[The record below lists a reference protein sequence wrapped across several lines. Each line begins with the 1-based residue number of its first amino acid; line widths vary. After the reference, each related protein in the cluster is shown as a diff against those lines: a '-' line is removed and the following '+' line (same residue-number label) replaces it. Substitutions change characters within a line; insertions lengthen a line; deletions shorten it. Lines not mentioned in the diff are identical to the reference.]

1 MNERTISK
9 QRYEQVFNTDTS
21 TSDDMAQ
28 FLLDVYS
35 QDVRDVDN
43 LKPIIKQKLDKFN
56 TFLNEDNIIK
66 KLHVR
71 KMLENE
77 NGKNYLTEVVTLE
90 NDVTKEQYMTED
102 IYKCVRDRIIIQRF
116 YPDLYEAIGGN
127 KVFETTDLISFV
139 NKIIF
144 NFEYTKNSCYF
155 GEYLNNYPKE
165 ITTLV
170 ERKILET
177 TDELLIVSFCRC
189 NTCERVCDGKIL
201 FDKND
206 TVIYQNEDDA
216 TKYAHIDDYANI
228 IKLDDYALQN
238 SHNDKFD
245 LSNTKIKYIG
255 KYAFRNNVS
264 STGTIQI
271 ILPEDVTYIDPKA
284 FEGINGKIEIDIM
297 NTVYDH
303 YSQDEFIK
311 TFHLPKSTKIITNKC
326 ELPNST
332 IIETDECEL
341 PHDKL
346 VKCAIYYYMLFDKGK
361 HNPLCYVYY
370 DSEENKIVVDT
381 DMSCAMKDYYIKFY
395 EIKTWYFQIDISE
408 YLKNEYAEYL
418 TKIINEIMNTRKIE
432 QIDYKQMSINE
443 LVETIDDICFKHARE
458 ITKTEQDHNDNIT
471 NTALCFYNMFQLL
484 RRYDI
489 VNKDEFTNEPC
500 FTLVFSLPIDTN
512 VTEQDI
518 NCFKHVILIGYY
530 LPELY
535 KKIIYNKLYGINDE
549 TKNDLISF
557 LEKIR
562 NTNRIKFDFDMTNFD
577 SENKQSIKYIDEILC
592 DKLYSSFK
600 KILFIGP
607 YTWCKTEKFIHDSIF
622 DLQDNEYIKIE
633 SEKKDDIKI
642 NAIKNYNELAELGH
656 YALMNSHI
664 DKFDFSNTAIR
675 NIGYKAFYNSDIEL
689 IILPP
694 RVIQIDK
701 NAFTDAN
708 IKQIDV
714 RSTILDYLFDVQEF
728 KKYFDIKDTT
738 TVIMNKYDE
747 EERVIN
753 IYKRYL
759 EYYMNKRPSEYV
771 HSLYLYIK
779 PSGSNV
785 ADCLKTFCNFDKFL
799 EHYGLDKKYSLDGI
813 EKVVKAHND
822 SIMNESMDI
831 VRPFKEFIKDP
842 DARHLIDKYEKKSIN
857 NLKKLEGMEE
867 ISISEPEKVEKRDE
881 FKQPN
886 HPIRKPKTLQPKC
899 YAKPKVITQKTVI
912 RDDNIIKNVETYIRV
927 VDTDTLLILN
937 LIVNYDD
944 YTRLTNIY
952 EKNGKFI
959 EIRPLQT
966 LIIDASLCKDT
977 VINTKGYASVFFINT
992 MAQNKSIQEIMI
1004 AKNTFLFEISKTM
1017 IPINNSLQQL
1027 ANELLTL
1034 NFDLGKFTS
1043 LKKIDMSK
1051 SSIKQIRLSTFNNTH
1066 DLHVILSN
1074 NFESIDVT
1082 NPISK
1087 DSSMYC
1093 NCTNLKLD
1101 FRYTKYKNNSVEHIA
1116 NLFKLTQYVI
1126 NGNVKI
1132 IVNNKINIGLYAS
1145 L

>member
-1 MNERTISK
+1 MNERIISK
-9 QRYEQVFNTDTS
+9 DRYEQVFNTDIS

-28 FLLDVYS
+28 FLLDVYL

-56 TFLNEDNIIK
+56 TFLNEDDIIK
-66 KLHVR
+66 KLYVR

-90 NDVTKEQYMTED
+90 NDVIKEQYMTED

-127 KVFETTDLISFV
+127 DVFRTTDLISFV

-155 GEYLNNYPKE
+155 GDDLINYPKE

-189 NTCERVCDGKIL
+189 NTCERVSDGRIL

-206 TVIYQNEDDA
+206 TVIYQNEDDK
-216 TKYAHIDDYANI
+216 TKHAHINDYANI

-245 LSNTKIKYIG
+245 LSKTKIKYIG

-271 ILPEDVTYIDPKA
+271 ILPEDITYIDPQA
-284 FEGINGKIEIDIM
+284 FEGIKGEIEIDIR
-297 NTVYDH
+297 NTIYDH

-311 TFHLPKSTKIITNKC
+311 TFHLP
-326 ELPNST
+326 NST
-332 IIETDECEL
+332 IIETNECEL
-341 PHDKL
+341 QYDKL
-346 VKCAIYYYMLFDKGK
+346 VKCATYYYALFNKDK
-361 HNPLCYVYY
+361 HPLCYSYE
-370 DSEENKIVVDT
+370 SEKNKIVMDARAIASTVR
-381 DMSCAMKDYYIKFY
+381 DYYREFY
-395 EIKTWYFQIDISE
+395 GIETDNLFYNILE
-408 YLKNEYAEYL
+408 YLETKYFEYL

-458 ITKTEQDHNDNIT
+458 ITKTEQDHNDNI
-471 NTALCFYNMFQLL
+471 NKTALCFYNMFQLL
-484 RRYDI
+484 RSYDI

-500 FTLVFSLPIDTN
+500 FTVVFNQQDN
-512 VTEQDI
+512 VKFTEQNI
-518 NCFKHVILIGYY
+518 NCFKRVILIGHY

-549 TKNDLISF
+549 TKIDLISF
-557 LEKIR
+557 LKKIR
-562 NTNRIKFDFDMTNFD
+562 NTNRIKFDINLMNFD
-577 SENKQSIKYIDEILC
+577 LTSKPSIKYIDEILC
-592 DKLYSSFK
+592 DKLLYSSSK

-607 YTWCKTEKFIHDSIF
+607 YKRCKTKNFIHNSVF
-622 DLQDNEYIKIE
+622 DLQDNECIKIE
-633 SEKKDDIKI
+633 SEKTDDIKI
-642 NAIKNYNELAELGH
+642 NAIKNYDQLAELGN

-664 DKFDFSNTAIR
+664 DKFDFSNTAIQ
-675 NIGYKAFYNSDIEL
+675 NIGHNAFYKSDIGL

-694 RVIQIDK
+694 HVIYIESD
-701 NAFTDAN
+701 AFTDAN

-714 RSTILDYLFDVQEF
+714 RSTILDYLFDVQKF
-728 KKYFDIKDTT
+728 KTYFGIKDTT
-738 TVIMNKYDE
+738 NVIMNEYDE

-759 EYYMNKRPSEYV
+759 EYYMNKKPSEYIN
-771 HSLYLYIK
+771 SLYLYIG
-779 PSGSNV
+779 PSGCNV
-785 ADCLKTFCNFDKFL
+785 ADCLRDCNFDKFL
-799 EHYGLDKKYSLDGI
+799 KSYKLDKKYSLDDI

-831 VRPFKEFIKDP
+831 VRPFKKFIKDP
-842 DARHLIDKYEKKSIN
+842 DARSLIDGYEKKSIN
-857 NLKKLEGMEE
+857 NLKEMKG
-867 ISISEPEKVEKRDE
+867 ISISEPEKIEKHDE

-886 HPIRKPKTLQPKC
+886 NPILKPKTLQPKH
-899 YAKPKVITQKTVI
+899 YAKPKVITQTTVN

-937 LIVNYDD
+937 LILNYND

-966 LIIDASLCKDT
+966 LIIDAALCKDT
-977 VINTKGYASVFFINT
+977 VINTKGYASVFFTNT
-992 MAQNKSIQEIMI
+992 MAQNKSIQEIKI
-1004 AKNTFLFEISKTM
+1004 EKNTFLFEISKTM
-1017 IPINNSLQQL
+1017 IPTNIPLQQL
-1027 ANELLTL
+1027 ATDLLNL

-1051 SSIKQIRLSTFNNTH
+1051 SSIKHIRLSTFNNTH

-1074 NFESIDVT
+1074 DFESIDVT

-1087 DSSMYC
+1087 DSSMHC

-1101 FRYTKYKNNSVEHIA
+1101 FRYTKYKNNNVEHIA

-1132 IVNNKINIGLYAS
+1132 IVNNKINIGLYVS

>member
-1 MNERTISK
+1 MNERIISK
-9 QRYEQVFNTDTS
+9 QRYYQVFNIYTS

-43 LKPIIKQKLDKFN
+43 LKPIIEQKLDKFN
-56 TFLNEDNIIK
+56 TFLNDDDIIE
-66 KLHVR
+66 KLDVC

-90 NDVTKEQYMTED
+90 NDVIKEQYMTED

-144 NFEYTKNSCYF
+144 NFEYTKNTCYF

-170 ERKILET
+170 ERKILEI

-189 NTCERVCDGKIL
+189 NTCERISDGKIL

-206 TVIYQNEDDA
+206 TVIYQDEDDK
-216 TKYAHIDDYANI
+216 TKHAHIDDYANI

-238 SHNDKFD
+238 SHNDTFD

-284 FEGINGKIEIDIM
+284 FEGINGKIEIDIR

-311 TFHLPKSTKIITNKC
+311 TFHLPNSTIIITNKC
-326 ELPNST
+326 ELPYY
-332 IIETDECEL
+332 
-341 PHDKL
+341 KL
-346 VKCAIYYYMLFDKGK
+346 VKCAIYYYVLFEKGEG
-361 HNPLCYVYY
+361 HPLCYSYE
-370 DSEENKIVVDT
+370 SEKNKIVMDEPAIASTVRKYYEKLYDT
-381 DMSCAMKDYYIKFY
+381 GTGDLYNLYKNVLKYLETKYY
-395 EIKTWYFQIDISE
+395 
-408 YLKNEYAEYL
+408 EYL
-418 TKIINEIMNTRKIE
+418 TKIINKIMNTRKIE

-443 LVETIDDICFKHARE
+443 LVNTIDDICFKHARE
-458 ITKTEQDHNDNIT
+458 ITETERDHNNNIN
-471 NTALCFYNMFQLL
+471 NTALYFYNMFKSLCS
-484 RRYDI
+484 YDI
-489 VNKDEFTNEPC
+489 VNKDESTNEPC
-500 FTLVFSLPIDTN
+500 FTVVFDQSDNTKI
-512 VTEQDI
+512 TEQDI
-518 NCFKHVILIGYY
+518 NCFKRMILIGHY

-535 KKIIYNKLYGINDE
+535 KKIIYNKIYGINDG

-562 NTNRIKFDFDMTNFD
+562 NTNRIKFNFD
-577 SENKQSIKYIDEILC
+577 LMNFDPKSKPSIKYIDEILC
-592 DKLYSSFK
+592 DKLCSSPK

-607 YTWCKTEKFIHDSIF
+607 YKRCKTENFIHNSVF
-622 DLQDNEYIKIE
+622 DLQDNECIKIE
-633 SEKKDDIKI
+633 SEETDNIKI
-642 NAIKNYNELAELGH
+642 NAIKNYDQLVELGH

-675 NIGYKAFYNSDIEL
+675 SIGYEAFYNSDIGL
-689 IILPP
+689 MILPS
-694 RVIQIDK
+694 RVIWIDK
-701 NAFTDAN
+701 NAFTGAN

-714 RSTILDYLFDVQEF
+714 RSTILDYLFDVQGF
-728 KKYFDIKDTT
+728 KKYFGIKDTT
-738 TVIMNKYDE
+738 TVIMNEYDE

-759 EYYMNKRPSEYV
+759 EYYMNKKPSEYI
-771 HSLYLYIK
+771 HSLYLYIY
-779 PSGSNV
+779 PSRSNV
-785 ADCLKTFCNFDKFL
+785 ADCLRDCNFDKFL
-799 EHYGLDKKYSLDGI
+799 EHYWPDKKYSLDDI

-842 DARHLIDKYEKKSIN
+842 DARHLIDKYEEKSIN
-857 NLKKLEGMEE
+857 NLKKLEGMKG
-867 ISISEPEKVEKRDE
+867 ISISEPEKVEKHDE
-881 FKQPN
+881 FKQLN
-886 HPIRKPKTLQPKC
+886 NPILKPKTLQHKH
-899 YAKPKVITQKTVI
+899 YAKPKIITQTTVN
-912 RDDNIIKNVETYIRV
+912 RDDDIIKNVETYIRV

-937 LIVNYDD
+937 LVVNYDD
-944 YTRLTNIY
+944 YIRLTNIY

-977 VINTKGYASVFFINT
+977 VINTKGYVSVFFTNT
-992 MAQNKSIQEIMI
+992 MAQNKSIQEITI

-1017 IPINNSLQQL
+1017 IPTNIPLQQL
-1027 ANELLTL
+1027 ANDLLTL

-1051 SSIKQIRLSTFNNTH
+1051 SSIKHIRLSTFNNTH
-1066 DLHVILSN
+1066 DLHIILSN

-1087 DSSMYC
+1087 NSSMHC

-1101 FRYTKYKNNSVEHIA
+1101 FRYTKYKNNNVEHIA

-1132 IVNNKINIGLYAS
+1132 IVNNKINIGLYVS

>member
-9 QRYEQVFNTDTS
+9 DRYEQVFNTDMS
-21 TSDDMAQ
+21 TSDDMVQ

-66 KLHVR
+66 KLHVY

-77 NGKNYLTEVVTLE
+77 NGKNYLTEVVTLK
-90 NDVTKEQYMTED
+90 NDVTKEQYITED

-127 KVFETTDLISFV
+127 DVFRTTDLISFV

-155 GEYLNNYPKE
+155 GDDLINYPKE
-165 ITTLV
+165 ITRLV

-177 TDELLIVSFCRC
+177 TDELPIVSFCRC
-189 NTCERVCDGKIL
+189 NTCDRVCDGKIL

-216 TKYAHIDDYANI
+216 TKHAHIDDYANI

-238 SHNDKFD
+238 LHNDKFD
-245 LSNTKIKYIG
+245 LSKTKIKYIG

-264 STGTIQI
+264 NTGTIQI
-271 ILPEDVTYIDPKA
+271 ILPEDVTYIDRKA
-284 FEGINGKIEIDIM
+284 FEGINGKIEIDIR
-297 NTVYDH
+297 NTIYDH
-303 YSQDEFIK
+303 YSRDKFIK
-311 TFHLPKSTKIITNKC
+311 KFHLPNSTIIKTNKC
-326 ELPNST
+326 ELPYY
-332 IIETDECEL
+332 
-341 PHDKL
+341 KL
-346 VKCAIYYYMLFDKGK
+346 VKCATYYYVLFKKEK
-361 HNPLCYVYY
+361 HPLCYSYE
-370 DSEENKIVVDT
+370 SEKNKIGMDIPAIASTVRG
-381 DMSCAMKDYYIKFY
+381 YYEKFY
-395 EIKTWYFQIDISE
+395 GIETGDLYNNLSKYVGTE
-408 YLKNEYAEYL
+408 YSEYL

-443 LVETIDDICFKHARE
+443 LVETIEDICFKHARE
-458 ITKTEQDHNDNIT
+458 ITKAEQDHNDNIN
-471 NTALCFYNMFQLL
+471 NTALCFYNMFKLF
-484 RRYDI
+484 RSYDI

-500 FTLVFSLPIDTN
+500 FTIVFSLPIDTN

-549 TKNDLISF
+549 TKNDLIGF
-557 LEKIR
+557 IEKIR
-562 NTNRIKFDFDMTNFD
+562 NANRIKFDFDLTNFD
-577 SENKQSIKYIDEILC
+577 QKSKPSIKYIDEILC

-607 YTWCKTEKFIHDSIF
+607 YKWCKTEKFIHDSIF

-633 SEKKDDIKI
+633 SKENDDIKI
-642 NAIKNYNELAELGH
+642 NAIKNYNELASLGN

-664 DKFDFSNTAIR
+664 DKFDFSKTKIR
-675 NIGYKAFYNSDIEL
+675 YIGHKAFYNSDIRL
-689 IILPP
+689 IILPQH
-694 RVIQIDK
+694 VIYIQSD
-701 NAFTDAN
+701 AFAGAN

-728 KKYFDIKDTT
+728 KKYFGIEDTT
-738 TVIMNKYDE
+738 NVIMNEYEKE
-747 EERVIN
+747 ESEIN

-759 EYYMNKRPSEYV
+759 EYYMNLGYKEYYNNIQLYVRPS
-771 HSLYLYIK
+771 SC
-779 PSGSNV
+779 NV
-785 ADCLKTFCNFDKFL
+785 ADCLRACNFDKFL
-799 EHYGLDKKYSLDGI
+799 EDYGLDKKYSLDDI

-842 DARHLIDKYEKKSIN
+842 DTRSIIDKYEKKSIN
-857 NLKKLEGMEE
+857 NLKEMEG
-867 ISISEPEKVEKRDE
+867 ISISEPEKVEKHDE

-886 HPIRKPKTLQPKC
+886 NSILKPKTLQFKS
-899 YAKPKVITQKTVI
+899 YAKPKIITQTTVN
-912 RDDNIIKNVETYIRV
+912 RDDNIIKNVETYIHV

-937 LIVNYDD
+937 LILNYDD
-944 YTRLTNIY
+944 YIRLTNIY

-966 LIIDASLCKDT
+966 LIIDASLCNDT
-977 VINTKGYASVFFINT
+977 VINTKGYASVFFTNT
-992 MAQNKSIQEIMI
+992 MAKNKSIQEITI

-1017 IPINNSLQQL
+1017 IPTNSSFQQL

-1051 SSIKQIRLSTFNNTH
+1051 SSIKHIRLSMFNNTH
-1066 DLHVILSN
+1066 DLRVILSDD
-1074 NFESIDVT
+1074 FESIDVT

-1087 DSSMYC
+1087 NSSMYC

-1101 FRYTKYKNNSVEHIA
+1101 FRYTKYKNNNVEHIA

-1126 NGNVKI
+1126 KGNVKI
-1132 IVNNKINIGLYAS
+1132 IVNNKINIGLYVS

>member
-1 MNERTISK
+1 MNERIISK
-9 QRYEQVFNTDTS
+9 DRYEQIFNTDTS
-21 TSDDMAQ
+21 TSDDMVQ

-56 TFLNEDNIIK
+56 TFLNEDDIIK
-66 KLHVR
+66 KLYVR

-90 NDVTKEQYMTED
+90 NDVIKEPYMTED

-116 YPDLYEAIGGN
+116 YPDLYEIIGGN
-127 KVFETTDLISFV
+127 DVFKTTDLISFI

-155 GEYLNNYPKE
+155 GEDLNDYPKE

-189 NTCERVCDGKIL
+189 NTCERVSDGRIL

-206 TVIYQNEDDA
+206 TVIYQNKDDE
-216 TKYAHIDDYANI
+216 TKHAHINDYANI

-245 LSNTKIKYIG
+245 LSKTKIKYIG

-264 STGTIQI
+264 SAGITIQI
-271 ILPEDVTYIDPKA
+271 ILPKDITYIDPQA
-284 FEGINGKIEIDIM
+284 FEGIKGEIEIDIK
-297 NTVYDH
+297 NTIYDY

-311 TFHLPKSTKIITNKC
+311 TFHLP
-326 ELPNST
+326 NST
-332 IIETDECEL
+332 IIETNECEL
-341 PHDKL
+341 QYDKL
-346 VKCAIYYYMLFDKGK
+346 VKCATYYYALFNKDK
-361 HNPLCYVYY
+361 HPLCYSYE
-370 DSEENKIVVDT
+370 SEKNKIVMDARAIASTVR
-381 DMSCAMKDYYIKFY
+381 DYYREFY
-395 EIKTWYFQIDISE
+395 GIETDNLFYNILE
-408 YLKNEYAEYL
+408 YLETKYSEYL

-432 QIDYKQMSINE
+432 QVDYKQMSINE
-443 LVETIDDICFKHARE
+443 LVETIDDICFKHARA
-458 ITKTEQDHNDNIT
+458 ITKTEQDHNDNI
-471 NTALCFYNMFQLL
+471 NRTALCFYNMFQLL
-484 RRYDI
+484 RSYNI

-500 FTLVFSLPIDTN
+500 FTVVFNQQDN
-512 VTEQDI
+512 VKFTEQNI
-518 NCFKHVILIGYY
+518 NCFKRVILIGHY

-557 LEKIR
+557 LKKIR
-562 NTNRIKFDFDMTNFD
+562 NANRIKFDFDLTNFD
-577 SENKQSIKYIDEILC
+577 LTSKPSIKYIDEILC
-592 DKLYSSFK
+592 DKLHSSFK
-600 KILFIGP
+600 KLLFIGP
-607 YTWCKTEKFIHDSIF
+607 YKRCKTENFIHNSVF
-622 DLQDNEYIKIE
+622 DLQDNKCIKIWSTE
-633 SEKKDDIKI
+633 NDDIKI
-642 NAIKNYNELAELGH
+642 NAIKNYDQLAELGN

-664 DKFDFSNTAIR
+664 DKFDFSNTAIQ
-675 NIGYKAFYNSDIEL
+675 NIGHNAFYKSDIGL

-694 RVIQIDK
+694 HVIYIESD
-701 NAFTDAN
+701 AFTDAN

-714 RSTILDYLFDVQEF
+714 RSTILDYLFDVQGF
-728 KKYFDIKDTT
+728 KDYFGIKDTT
-738 TVIMNKYDE
+738 TVIMNKYDK

-759 EYYMNKRPSEYV
+759 EYYMNKRPSEYIN
-771 HSLYLYIK
+771 SLYLYVR
-779 PSGSNV
+779 PSSCNV
-785 ADCLKTFCNFDKFL
+785 ADCLRDCNFDKFL
-799 EHYGLDKKYSLDGI
+799 KSYKLDKKYSLDDI

-831 VRPFKEFIKDP
+831 VRPFKKFIVDP
-842 DARHLIDKYEKKSIN
+842 DARDIIDEYEKKSMN
-857 NLKKLEGMEE
+857 NLEE
-867 ISISEPEKVEKRDE
+867 MKGISISEPEKIEKHDE

-886 HPIRKPKTLQPKC
+886 NPILKPKTLQPKH
-899 YAKPKVITQKTVI
+899 YAKPKVITQTTVN
-912 RDDNIIKNVETYIRV
+912 RNDDIIKNVETYIRV

-937 LIVNYDD
+937 LVVNYDD

-977 VINTKGYASVFFINT
+977 VINTKGYASVFFTNT
-992 MAQNKSIQEIMI
+992 MAQNKSIQEIKI
-1004 AKNTFLFEISKTM
+1004 EKNTFLFEISKTM
-1017 IPINNSLQQL
+1017 IPTNIPLQQS
-1027 ANELLTL
+1027 ANDLLNL

-1051 SSIKQIRLSTFNNTH
+1051 SSIKHIRLSTFNNTY

-1074 NFESIDVT
+1074 DFESIDVT

-1087 DSSMYC
+1087 DSSMHC

-1101 FRYTKYKNNSVEHIA
+1101 FRYTKYKNNNAEHIA

-1132 IVNNKINIGLYAS
+1132 IVNNKINIGLYVS

>member
-1 MNERTISK
+1 
-9 QRYEQVFNTDTS
+9 
-21 TSDDMAQ
+21 
-28 FLLDVYS
+28 
-35 QDVRDVDN
+35 
-43 LKPIIKQKLDKFN
+43 
-56 TFLNEDNIIK
+56 
-66 KLHVR
+66 
-71 KMLENE
+71 
-77 NGKNYLTEVVTLE
+77 
-90 NDVTKEQYMTED
+90 MTED

-116 YPDLYEAIGGN
+116 YPDLYEVIGGN
-127 KVFETTDLISFV
+127 DVFETTDLIPFV

-155 GEYLNNYPKE
+155 GEYLNDYPKE

-177 TDELLIVSFCRC
+177 TNKLLIVSFCRC

-206 TVIYQNEDDA
+206 TVIYQDEDDV
-216 TKYAHIDDYANI
+216 TKHAHIDDYANI

-255 KYAFRNNVS
+255 KFVFRNNVS
-264 STGTIQI
+264 STGITIQI
-271 ILPEDVTYIDPKA
+271 ILPKDVTYIDRKA
-284 FEGINGKIEIDIM
+284 FEGINGKIEIDIR
-297 NTVYDH
+297 NTIYDH
-303 YSQDEFIK
+303 YSQDELIK
-311 TFHLPKSTKIITNKC
+311 TFHLPNDTIIKTNGC
-326 ELPNST
+326 EL
-332 IIETDECEL
+332 L
-341 PHDKL
+341 YGKL
-346 VKCAIYYYMLFDKGK
+346 VKCATYYYVLFEKDK
-361 HNPLCYVYY
+361 HPLCYWY
-370 DSEENKIVVDT
+370 DSEKNKIVIDVPAIAST
-381 DMSCAMKDYYIKFY
+381 VRDYYRKFY
-395 EIKTWYFQIDISE
+395 GIETDDLYNNLLKYVRTKYF
-408 YLKNEYAEYL
+408 EYL
-418 TKIINEIMNTRKIE
+418 TKIINKIMNTRKIE
-432 QIDYKQMSINE
+432 QVDYKQMSINE

-458 ITKTEQDHNDNIT
+458 ITKTEQDHNDNIN
-471 NTALCFYNMFQLL
+471 NTTYHFYNMFKLF
-484 RRYDI
+484 RSYDI

-500 FTLVFSLPIDTN
+500 FTIVFSLPTDTN
-512 VTEQDI
+512 ITEQDI

-557 LEKIR
+557 IEKIR
-562 NTNRIKFDFDMTNFD
+562 NANRIKFDFDMTNFD
-577 SENKQSIKYIDEILC
+577 SESKPSIKYIDEILC

-607 YTWCKTEKFIHDSIF
+607 CKWCKTEKFIHDSIF
-622 DLQDNEYIKIE
+622 DLQNNECIKIE
-633 SEKKDDIKI
+633 SKENDDIKI
-642 NAIKNYNELAELGH
+642 NAIQNYNELAALGN

-664 DKFDFSNTAIR
+664 DKFDFSKTKIR
-675 NIGYKAFYNSDIEL
+675 YIGHKAFYNSDIRL
-689 IILPP
+689 IILPQH
-694 RVIQIDK
+694 VIYIQSD
-701 NAFTDAN
+701 AFVDAN

-714 RSTILDYLFDVQEF
+714 RSTILNYLFNVQEF
-728 KKYFDIKDTT
+728 KEYFGIKDTT
-738 TVIMNKYDE
+738 DVIMNEYEK
-747 EERVIN
+747 EEREIN

-759 EYYMNKRPSEYV
+759 EYYMNLGYKKYYNNIQLYVRPS
-771 HSLYLYIK
+771 SC
-779 PSGSNV
+779 NV
-785 ADCLKTFCNFDKFL
+785 ADCLRDCNFDKFL
-799 EHYGLDKKYSLDGI
+799 KSYKLDKKYSLDDI

-831 VRPFKEFIKDP
+831 VRPFKKFIKDP
-842 DARHLIDKYEKKSIN
+842 DTRSIIDKYENESIN
-857 NLKKLEGMEE
+857 NLEE
-867 ISISEPEKVEKRDE
+867 MKGISISEPEKVEKHDD
-881 FKQPN
+881 FKQLN
-886 HPIRKPKTLQPKC
+886 NPILKPKTLQPKH

-937 LIVNYDD
+937 LVVNYDD

-977 VINTKGYASVFFINT
+977 VINTKGYTSVFFINT
-992 MAQNKSIQEIMI
+992 MAQNKSIQEITI

-1017 IPINNSLQQL
+1017 IPTNSSFQQL
-1027 ANELLTL
+1027 ANDLLNL

-1051 SSIKQIRLSTFNNTH
+1051 SSIKHIRLSTFNNTH

-1074 NFESIDVT
+1074 DFESIDVT

-1087 DSSMYC
+1087 NSSMYC
-1093 NCTNLKLD
+1093 NCTNLKFD
-1101 FRYTKYKNNSVEHIA
+1101 FRYTKYKNNNAEHIA

-1132 IVNNKINIGLYAS
+1132 IVNNKINIGLYVS